1 MGDADHLWGACCD
14 FLRGQVTD
22 GVWLSTFQGITAV
35 DADDDRLVLAVPS
48 GIVADRV
55 HGRYRSLVDEAVVA
69 AHGGPLE
76 LIVEVRAQPAA
87 DDAPLAPPGHE
98 PDHDSDGVGRAHLDG
113 PTDDAPRTA
122 KAGDPGFDPF
132 PPQPTPD
139 RPRSGLDVLYTFD
152 DFVIGQS
159 NRFAF
164 AASMAVAETPGRA
177 YNPLFIYGDAGL
189 GKTHLLQSI
198 RAYIAQ
204 NYPAKVVRY
213 VSTESFLNDFIECI
227 RLKRMNEFKRRYR
240 ELDVLLV
247 DDIQFLEGAER
258 FQEEFFHTFN
268 ELHARRSQI
277 VLTSDRSPD
286 AISTL
291 EHRLRSRFKM
301 GLITDIQP
309 PDIET
314 RLAILR
320 KKAERAPIVVP
331 DDVLEFIATNI
342 ADNIRELEGALTR
355 VSAYANLYQREL
367 GVSLAEQVLSDILG
381 DSASRSVT
389 TAMILDKVSE
399 RYGFTVE
406 EITGKSRRRPLVTAR
421 QVAMYVVRELTEL
434 SYPAIGREFGDRD
447 HTTVMHAVSK
457 IEALMAERKAIFHQV
472 QALVQELR
480 KGVA

>member
-1 MGDADHLWGACCD
+1 
-14 FLRGQVTD
+14 
-22 GVWLSTFQGITAV
+22 
-35 DADDDRLVLAVPS
+35 
-48 GIVADRV
+48 
-55 HGRYRSLVDEAVVA
+55 
-69 AHGGPLE
+69 
-76 LIVEVRAQPAA
+76 
-87 DDAPLAPPGHE
+87 
-98 PDHDSDGVGRAHLDG
+98 
-113 PTDDAPRTA
+113 
-122 KAGDPGFDPF
+122 
-132 PPQPTPD
+132 
-139 RPRSGLDVLYTFD
+139 
-152 DFVIGQS
+152 
-159 NRFAF
+159 
-164 AASMAVAETPGRA
+164 MAVAETPGRA

-247 DDIQFLEGAER
+247 DDIQFIEGAER

-286 AISTL
+286 AIATL

-381 DSASRSVT
+381 DSASRSISP
-389 TAMILDKVSE
+389 AMILEKVSE

-434 SYPAIGREFGDRD
+434 SYPAIGRVFGDRD